1 MTPEQLKASI
11 LQYAMEGKLV
21 KQNLNDISAIQNLKE
36 AREKIK
42 EAIKNKELRKEKYT
56 QAENNGKLPK
66 NWGVAR
72 LKEICEKNNSSI
84 KRGPFGSSITKSM
97 FVPKGKDTYKVYE
110 QGNAIRRDINYGSY
124 YITKDKFESLSAFQ
138 VKPGDIIVSCAGTIG
153 KTFILPPKIEPG
165 IINQALLKLTLDTS
179 IIDKKFF
186 LLEFESI
193 SVQLNLHAKGSAIKN
208 LASLKYL
215 KNKVDFPLPPLEEQ
229 KRIVAKIEKLMPL
242 VDEYAE
248 SYNRLQ
254 KIDNEFEDKLKQS
267 VLQYAMEGKLV
278 KQNPNDEPAS
288 ELIKKIENE
297 KAELIKEGKIKK
309 SKKLPAITD
318 DDKLFDIPDSWKWVR
333 LGNITNFVGTGMVV
347 PANQQSEFQYAGM
360 LPYFKMNNIG
370 NWNGKFGVGDWVY
383 IPENEKVEKYF
394 LKSGQLLF
402 NTRNSKELVGKTT
415 VVPDNISE
423 KIVANNNILRIESF
437 QHMKLSFVSYYLI
450 SPVSRYIFSTLTTA
464 TTNVAAIYQKQ
475 LKEIVIPIPPL
486 EEQKRIVTKIKKL
499 MNSIS
504 NISK

>member
-1 MTPEQLKASI
+1 MTPEQLRASI

-278 KQNPNDEPAS
+278 KQNPSDEPAS

-309 SKKLPAITD
+309 SKKLPSIND
-318 DDKLFDIPDSWKWVR
+318 DEKPFDIPDSWEWVR
-333 LGNITNFVGTGMVV
+333 LGNVANVV
-347 PANQQSEFQYAGM
+347 MGQAPKSAYV
-360 LPYFKMNNIG
+360 NI
-370 NWNGKFGVGDWVY
+370 NGKGIEFHQGKSYFTENIIGRSEKYAAMSNKIIDSKYIVMAVRAPVGDVNLLNREISIGRGLAGIRPY
-383 IPENEKVEKYF
+383 ISDKDYIFYYLRLIKKYF
-394 LKSGQLLF
+394 EKNSTGSTF
-402 NTRNSKELVGKTT
+402 KAINGNIIKNT
-415 VVPDNISE
+415 
-423 KIVANNNILRIESF
+423 
-437 QHMKLSFVSYYLI
+437 
-450 SPVSRYIFSTLTTA
+450 
-464 TTNVAAIYQKQ
+464 
-475 LKEIVIPIPPL
+475 PIPLPAL
-486 EEQKRIVTKIKKL
+486 EEQRRIVIKIKEL
-499 MNSIS
+499 MDAIN
-504 NISK
+504 